1 MRETLSSI
9 KWSLILA
16 SLLYFSLGIAL
27 LFWPDTSNL
36 ILCYLIAGVLTAY
49 GVFQIIAF
57 FGRERGSWIGLI
69 IGIIC
74 AGFGVYALIQP
85 TGISDIISIIL
96 GLVILVDGAVSIR
109 RDFELRALDFQQ
121 WWIPL
126 LLDLA
131 VLVVGLVVIFH
142 PTLFAWLLLQ
152 IIGAILIYEG
162 ISDLWAI
169 HRVSKLAKAAQELIE
184 EAVHSSSA
192 VDAEAVKVE
201 DLEDDKP

>member
-1 MRETLSSI
+1 MHEALHSV

-16 SLLYFSLGIAL
+16 SLLYLVLGVAL

-36 ILCYLIAGVLTAY
+36 ILCYLIAAVLTAY
-49 GVFQIIAF
+49 GAFQVIAF
-57 FGRERGSWIGLI
+57 FGREGGSWIGLI

-96 GLVILVDGAVSIR
+96 GFVIVVDGALSLR
-109 RDFELRALDFQQ
+109 RDWRLRALSFPK
-121 WWIPL
+121 WWVPC

-131 VLVVGLVVIFH
+131 VLVLGLIVVFN
-142 PTLFAWLLLQ
+142 PQLFARLLLQ
-152 IIGAILIYEG
+152 VIGVVLLYES

-169 HRVSKLAKAAQELIE
+169 HRISKLTRAADQAVESDSPVIEVEVE
-184 EAVHSSSA
+184 EA
-192 VDAEAVKVE
+192 
-201 DLEDDKP
+201 DDP